1 MKAQL
6 FTLLAAAAVGTGT
19 VQARGEYAEI
29 ARLRSM
35 NETVRGIR
43 SMADGEHYT
52 ILEGN
57 NIVRYGYA
65 TAGQG
70 EQMLP
75 KPTAN
80 LVVTDYAFSPDERQ
94 ILIASGARPIYRHSY
109 TTDYFLASGNSL
121 MPVLREAEAPRDASF
136 SPDGKL
142 IAYSDRN
149 DLYVYDTAGKR
160 TRRITDDG
168 AWNSV
173 INGTTDWV
181 YEEEFGFTRAY
192 AFSPDS
198 RRIAYLRFDESEVP
212 LMEMMRFDG
221 KLYNQAYSFKYP
233 KAGERNSTVE
243 VWVCDLATGTRE
255 RIDTGGETDQYIP
268 RIGWT
273 PDGRLYFFRLNRR
286 QNTFEVILCEPNGAQ
301 RTIYDERSQ
310 QYVERVDDK
319 TVTFIDGDRFLVRQ
333 EGHTGYMH
341 LYLYSIRKGLL
352 AQVTKG
358 DWEVTD
364 VVGTDG
370 KRVWYLS
377 TETSPLRRNLYSV
390 RLDGKDKRRL
400 TTGEGYYAIAP
411 SAGMKYYISTF
422 SNATTPNR
430 VEVCDNEGNPIRT
443 LADSRKLREELAA
456 VQRPVREFF
465 TFTTE
470 RGDTLNAYIVK
481 PRGFDASQRYP
492 VLLTQYSGPGSQ
504 SVSDRWSLDWEDAL
518 TDKGYIVVCADGR
531 GTGFRGE
538 KFKKSTYGRL
548 GAQEVEDQLSFARYM
563 ASQPYVDPARIGIY
577 GWSYGGFMA
586 LGCAMKGHGLFRM
599 AIAGPRHIVA
609 LLRLDLHRN
618 LQQPAA
624 VQRCGLRRQLPDQL
638 RPDARRHQDPP
649 AHHPRHGR
657 RQCPL
662 PEQRGDGT
670 CPEPL
675 RQAVRHDGL
684 SRPEPFDAARRHGQC
699 PAEDDR
705 IHARTPLNRH
715 TLNRHRHS
723 LPPRGWQRRRF
734 GRLCGRTGG
743 QGLPARPRTGNRGL
757 KNRRPANGKT
767 GGKLPDF
774 GMHIP
779 KSTAEDR
786 TNKGGGT
793 C

>member
-1 MKAQL
+1 MAEGLRGLRRPGHEKHRTNTTTTILKRQL
-6 FTLLAAAAVGTGT
+6 LLLGTLLLLAAG
-19 VQARGEYAEI
+19 ARAQDYEAI
-29 ARLRSM
+29 ARLKAM
-35 NETVRGIR
+35 NERVNGLR
-43 SMADGEHYT
+43 STADGEHYT
-52 ILEGN
+52 VIEGD
-57 NIVRYGYA
+57 NIMRYAYA
-65 TAGQG
+65 EATPG
-70 EQMLP
+70 EALLP
-75 KPTAN
+75 ASSERFTI
-80 LVVTDYAFSPDERQ
+80 TDYELSADERS
-94 ILIASGARPIYRHSY
+94 ILIASGQTPIYRHSY
-109 TTDYFLASGNSL
+109 TSSYLLAADGRIR
-121 MPVLREAEAPRDASF
+121 PVLSDATRPRDASF
-136 SPDGKL
+136 SPDGQS
-142 IAYSDRN
+142 IAYSSEN
-149 DLYVYDTAGKR
+149 DLYVHDLTSGR

-168 AWNSV
+168 RWNEV

-181 YEEEFGFTRAY
+181 YEEEFGFTKAY

-198 RRIAYLRFDESEVP
+198 RRIAYLRFDESRVP
-212 LMEMMRFDG
+212 LMEMMRYDG
-221 KLYNQAYSFKYP
+221 RLYNEAYTFKYP
-233 KAGERNSTVE
+233 KAGERNSEVE
-243 VWVCDLATGTRE
+243 LWLCDLTTGAKR
-255 RIDTGGETDQYIP
+255 RIDTGAERDQYIP

-273 PDGRLYFFRLNRR
+273 PGGKLWFMRLNRQ

-470 RGDTLNAYIVK
+470 RGDTLNAYMVK
-481 PRGFDASQRYP
+481 PRGFDPSQRYP

-504 SVSDRWSLDWEDAL
+504 SVRDRWSLDWEDAL
-518 TDKGYIVVCADGR
+518 ADKGYIVVCADGR

-599 AIAGPRHIVA
+599 AIAVA
-609 LLRLDLHRN
+609 PVTSWRYYDSIYTEIYNNLPQYNAAGYDDNSPINFARMLDDTKTRLLIIHGTADDNVHFQNSVEMARALN
-618 LQQPAA
+618 
-624 VQRCGLRRQLPDQL
+624 RCGKQYDMMVYPDQNHSMQ
-638 RPDARRHQDPP
+638 PDDTANV
-649 AHHPRHGR
+649 
-657 RQCPL
+657 RQKMI
-662 PEQRGDGT
+662 EY
-670 CPEPL
+670 
-675 RQAVRHDGL
+675 
-684 SRPEPFDAARRHGQC
+684 
-699 PAEDDR
+699 
-705 IHARTPLNRH
+705 
-715 TLNRHRHS
+715 TLEH
-723 LPPRGWQRRRF
+723 L
-734 GRLCGRTGG
+734 
-743 QGLPARPRTGNRGL
+743 
-757 KNRRPANGKT
+757 
-767 GGKLPDF
+767 
-774 GMHIP
+774 
-779 KSTAEDR
+779 
-786 TNKGGGT
+786 
-793 C
+793 